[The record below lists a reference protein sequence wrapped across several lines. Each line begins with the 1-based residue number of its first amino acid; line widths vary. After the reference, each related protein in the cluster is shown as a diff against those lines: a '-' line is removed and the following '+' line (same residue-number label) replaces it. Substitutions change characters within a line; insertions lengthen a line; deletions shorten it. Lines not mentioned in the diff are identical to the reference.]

1 MKKILTLA
9 LSFTLVMGM
18 VTGCGSKDAAKTG
31 TEGTAGAAV
40 KTGLAVVTS
49 IGKSTSVGEK
59 DGLGQVDSTVVAVLV
74 DASGKIVDCKID
86 SAQTK
91 INFNAEGK
99 LVTDLATEF
108 KSKQELG
115 AEYGMKG
122 NSKIGKEWNE
132 QANSLAEYV
141 IGKTVDE
148 VKSIAVSETTAPTDA
163 DLAAT
168 VTMSIGGYIQGIEKA
183 VANAKDLGAKEGDKL
198 GLAVNTNIS
207 KSTDAAADKEGLAQA
222 YSNYAAVS
230 VNKDGKITSCA
241 IDASQSNVNFS
252 TTGVVTSDL
261 AAELK
266 TKQELGE
273 AYGMKGQSKIGK
285 EWNEQADAFAKH
297 VTGKTA
303 SEVTGIKLSDEGTPA
318 DSDLA
323 SSVTIHVGDY
333 MSVVEKAANNAK

>member
-1 MKKILTLA
+1 MIMKKILAIA
-9 LSFTLVMGM
+9 LSLTLVMGM
-18 VTGCGSKDAAKTG
+18 VTGCGSKEAAKTG
-31 TEGTAGAAV
+31 TAV

-49 IGKSTSVGEK
+49 IGKSASVGEK

-74 DASGKIVDCKID
+74 DAAGKIVDCKID

-99 LVTDLATEF
+99 LTTDLATVQQ
-108 KSKQELG
+108 SKQELG
-115 AEYGMKG
+115 DGYNMKS

-132 QANSLAEYV
+132 QANSLAKYV

-148 VKSIAVSETTAPTDA
+148 VKSIAVNEDTVPTDA

-168 VTMSIGGYIQGIEKA
+168 VTIKIAGYIQGIEKA

-198 GLAVNTNIS
+198 GLAIDTSIKDS
-207 KSTDAAADKEGLAQA
+207 ADATAEKEGVAQA

-230 VNKDGKITSCA
+230 VDKSGKITSVA

-252 TTGVVTSDL
+252 TTGVVTTDL

-266 TKQELGE
+266 TKQELGD
-273 AYGMKGQSKIGK
+273 AYDMKKASSIGK
-285 EWNEQADAFAKH
+285 EWYEQADSFAKY

-303 SEVTGIKLSDEGTPA
+303 AEVTGIKLNDEGKAAET
-318 DSDLA
+318 DLS
-323 SSVTIHVGDY
+323 SSVTMHVGPY
-333 MSVVEKAANNAK
+333 MSVVAKAANNAK